1 MENGN
6 LVKTDLSPTTG
17 PLCPDGHFPQI
28 SLREYLGEREQILG
42 WCVDAGAHPNEDG
55 WFMLFRFPNGLTAT
69 VAWTL
74 QTDGIEVGVR
84 NGDWLVDVIPN
95 LSGDEIRAALEE
107 VMRRSI

>member
-1 MENGN
+1 MNDMTI
-6 LVKTDLSPTTG
+6 KPPRP
-17 PLCPDGHFPQI
+17 PLTFGHLPQI
-28 SLREYLGEREQILG
+28 GEEHPDLGEKRLLK
-42 WCVDAGAHPNEDG
+42 WCVAAGRHPNEDEG
-55 WFMLFRFPNGLTAT
+55 WFMLFKFPNGLTAT

-84 NGDWLVDVIPN
+84 SGEWLVDVIPN

>member
-1 MENGN
+1 MEE
-6 LVKTDLSPTTG
+6 LSLTG
-17 PLCPDGHFPQI
+17 SGGVQPPLSYGHPSKI
-28 SLREYLGEREQILG
+28 GEERPGLGENKILS
-42 WCVDAGAHPNEDG
+42 WCVAAGAHPNEDEG
-55 WFMLFRFPNGLTAT
+55 WFMLFKFPNGLTAT

>member
-1 MENGN
+1 MEEMTI
-6 LVKTDLSPTTG
+6 KP
-17 PLCPDGHFPQI
+17 PLPFGHLPQI
-28 SLREYLGEREQILG
+28 PLRGYLEEKEQILG
-42 WCVDAGAHPNEDG
+42 WCVDAGAHPNEDEG
-55 WFMLFRFPNGLTAT
+55 WFMLFKFPNGLTAT

-84 NGDWLVDVIPN
+84 SGDWLVDVIPN

>member
-1 MENGN
+1 MEELILTDSGGVQPPLANGHPP
-6 LVKTDLSPTTG
+6 KIGEERPG
-17 PLCPDGHFPQI
+17 
-28 SLREYLGEREQILG
+28 LGENKILS
-42 WCVDAGAHPNEDG
+42 WCVDMGSHPNEEG
-55 WFMLFRFPNGLTAT
+55 WFMLFKFPNGLTAT

-107 VMRRSI
+107 VMRRSVA